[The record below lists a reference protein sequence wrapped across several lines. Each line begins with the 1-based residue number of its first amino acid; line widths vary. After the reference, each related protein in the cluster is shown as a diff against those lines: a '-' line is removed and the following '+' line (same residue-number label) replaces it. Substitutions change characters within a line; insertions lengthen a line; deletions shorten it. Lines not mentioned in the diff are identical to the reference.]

1 MGAKAKSIHGLWL
14 TPKGMRVNSGN
25 ARQWIRQWIRQRV
38 ALDIPKISKEAVE
51 VFFICNRAKI
61 IKRNIIADI
70 YYFYFTWKRKLK
82 GSEVL

>member
-1 MGAKAKSIHGLWL
+1 MAAKAKSIHGLWL

-25 ARQWIRQWIRQRV
+25 ARQWTRQRV

-51 VFFICNRAKI
+51 VFFIRNRAKI
-61 IKRNIIADI
+61 IKRNIVANI

>member
-1 MGAKAKSIHGLWL
+1 MVAKAKSIHGLWL

-25 ARQWIRQWIRQRV
+25 ARQWTRQRV

-51 VFFICNRAKI
+51 VFFIHNRAKI
-61 IKRNIIADI
+61 IKRNIVANV